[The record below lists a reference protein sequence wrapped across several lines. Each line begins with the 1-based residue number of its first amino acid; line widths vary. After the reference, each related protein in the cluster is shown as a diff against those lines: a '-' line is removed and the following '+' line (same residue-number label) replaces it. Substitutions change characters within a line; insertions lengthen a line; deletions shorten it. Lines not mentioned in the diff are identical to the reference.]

1 MHSKILSSLTLSGL
15 ALLAGCG
22 GAKSTNESSKT
33 ADVTAAESTQVENE
47 ATWVINAPGDAFSA
61 AAAQTVCDIMRAWAP
76 PAGTSAEQVA
86 DLEKYADS
94 LRKLVGSPSDA
105 MYSASH
111 AKILGHAEALLAN
124 EEKYP
129 GDDVMP
135 ASFGWIE
142 GACDDLGLTPE
153 NSKFGLKDSDVS
165 GASNVSTTVA
175 PNPYLSASS
184 ILSVICDQLPEQIDQ
199 FNWVCGFNGLKG
211 NNDNQLNLFVAE
223 TEEEFLKQKQYE
235 IENFSEVNPG
245 LKDWLEA
252 TTLCGEGWIL
262 RAHGALLKTSLA
274 EKTYKLLREAKIP
287 ATRCS

>member
-1 MHSKILSSLTLSGL
+1 MKSKTLSLFVVSGL
-15 ALLAGCG
+15 VLFAGCG
-22 GAKSTNESSKT
+22 GSKSTNESSKT
-33 ADVTAAESTQVENE
+33 SEVIATESTQAENE

-61 AAAQTVCDIMRAWAP
+61 AAAQTVCDLMRAWAP
-76 PAGTSAEQVA
+76 PVGTSAEQVA
-86 DLEKYADS
+86 DLEKYAGS
-94 LRKLVGSPSDA
+94 LRRLVGSPSG
-105 MYSASH
+105 ASH

-165 GASNVSTTVA
+165 GASNASTTAA

-184 ILSVICDQLPEQIDQ
+184 ILSVICDQLPEQIDE
-199 FNWVCGFNGLKG
+199 FNWVCGFNGLEG

-223 TEEEFLKQKQYE
+223 TEEGFLKQKQYE

-262 RAHGALLKTSLA
+262 RASGALLKTSLA